1 MTTVEVIERDI
12 EHLSQEELAEFRR
25 WFAVFDADAWDAQ
38 IEADAASGKPDAP
51 AGKSLT
57 EHEAGE
63 ITGESD
69 EIIQM
74 MVRAGLMNPRRPK
87 HASPPDPVSEEERVR
102 LAEKL
107 GQAPGRPLSE
117 IIISERDQ

>member
-1 MTTVEVIERDI
+1 MLGDIPAVYENGTLRLLYPPDLCEKEAVRVIILPE
-12 EHLSQEELAEFRR
+12 QP
-25 WFAVFDADAWDAQ
+25 AD
-38 IEADAASGKPDAP
+38 
-51 AGKSLT
+51 
-57 EHEAGE
+57 
-63 ITGESD
+63 ESD

-74 MVRAGLMNPRRPK
+74 MVRAGLMHPHRPRHSP
-87 HASPPDPVSEEERVR
+87 PPDPVSKKERSR